1 MYNKEDVVAV
11 CIKAGAAVDKENNNA
26 VTPLMAAA
34 RDGFTAIV
42 KMLLEAGSD
51 AYQVDEFGRTV
62 RAPLK
67 PAQRPLPRSE
77 RWCARRR
84 CRRHLWQK
92 RRGSRR
98 PRSW

>member
-1 MYNKEDVVAV
+1 MQYCATMYNKEDVVAV

-67 PAQRPLPRSE
+67 LRSAPF
-77 RWCARRR
+77 R
-84 CRRHLWQK
+84 L
-92 RRGSRR
+92 
-98 PRSW
+98 